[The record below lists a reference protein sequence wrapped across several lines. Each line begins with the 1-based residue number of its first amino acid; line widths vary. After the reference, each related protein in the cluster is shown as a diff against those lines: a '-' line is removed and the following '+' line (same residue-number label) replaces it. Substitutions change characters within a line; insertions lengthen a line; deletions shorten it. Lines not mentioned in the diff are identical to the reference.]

1 MNTPKSYKIALLFNA
16 NKAYDREILTG
27 VAGYLQ
33 STRISWDIYMEE
45 DFRCRINGIDT
56 FTGDGFI
63 ADFDDPEVCD
73 AMQGIKVPVV
83 AVGGSYEDPRKYPV
97 GIPYVA
103 TDNVAMVK
111 LAFDHLLEMGLT
123 RFAMF
128 GVPEAMGNRW
138 AQERENAFCRLMQRD
153 QMWGEVYRGYPTTAS
168 TWTETTNRLVQ
179 WLQDLPKPIGIIAV
193 TDARARQLLQACT
206 IAGIVVPEQVAI
218 VGIDDDPLGRIL
230 SRTPLTSVMQGARE
244 MGRTAA
250 HLLHKLL
257 GGGEMP
263 GVRVMV
269 PPAGINVQA
278 SSRHQTC
285 KHPSVMRAL
294 HFIRQYACQGIK
306 TEQVAHYVGVSRS
319 TLDAH
324 FRNELGHSVHDEILA
339 NKLNAAR
346 RTLANE
352 STQISDV
359 ATLCGFTT
367 VQYLNAVF
375 RREMNCTPREF
386 RDRSIA
392 ARDVSVESK

>member
-1 MNTPKSYKIALLFNA
+1 MNTPKSYKIALMFNA
-16 NKAYDREILTG
+16 NKVYDREVLTG
-27 VAGYLQ
+27 IAGYLQ
-33 STRISWDIYMEE
+33 STRVSWDVFMEE
-45 DFRCRINGIDT
+45 DFRCRICGIDN
-56 FTGDGFI
+56 FIGDGII

-73 AMQGIKVPVV
+73 ALKGIKIPVV
-83 AVGGSYEDPRKYPV
+83 AVGGSYEDARKYPA

-103 TDNVAMVK
+103 TDNVAIVK

-128 GVPEAMGNRW
+128 GVPEAMENRW
-138 AQERENAFCRLMQRD
+138 AQERENVFCRLMQRD

-168 TWTETTNRLVQ
+168 TWAETMNHLVQ
-179 WLQDLPKPIGIIAV
+179 WLKDLPKPIGIIAV
-193 TDARARQLLQACT
+193 NDARARQLLQACT
-206 IAGIVVPEQVAI
+206 IAGIVVPDQVAI

-230 SRTPLTSVMQGARE
+230 SRTPLTSVMQGAVE

-250 HLLHKLL
+250 HLLHKML
-257 GGGEMP
+257 GGGKMP
-263 GVRVMV
+263 SVRVLV
-269 PPAGINVQA
+269 RPVGINIQV
-278 SSRHQTC
+278 SSQHRAC

-294 HFIRQYACQGIK
+294 HFVRQYACQGIK

-319 TLDAH
+319 SLDAH

-346 RTLANE
+346 HTLANE

-359 ATLCGFTT
+359 AILCGFTT

-392 ARDVSVESK
+392 ARVVSK